1 MWTAFLAPSLAW
13 EIRAGSWFT
22 PSMWG
27 ICRALEL
34 FVVWWVIHSFL
45 NIESDFM
52 KWSIILKLHVRVRSL
67 LQVTCLT
74 RAEKVGKKSATWKRG
89 LKSWLE
95 DEIMVILL
103 LLVNVCDRHRKEKLN
118 WLGQS
123 EGKLWQVWSILWF
136 FPLYTWQCLTLEGY
150 WERGWNL
157 AT

>member
-1 MWTAFLAPSLAW
+1 M
-13 EIRAGSWFT
+13 
-22 PSMWG
+22 
-27 ICRALEL
+27 
-34 FVVWWVIHSFL
+34 IHSFL

-118 WLGQS
+118 
-123 EGKLWQVWSILWF
+123 
-136 FPLYTWQCLTLEGY
+136 
-150 WERGWNL
+150 
-157 AT
+157 

>member
-1 MWTAFLAPSLAW
+1 
-13 EIRAGSWFT
+13 
-22 PSMWG
+22 MWG

-52 KWSIILKLHVRVRSL
+52 NWSIILKLHVRV

-95 DEIMVILL
+95 EEIIIYYLIIIGL
-103 LLVNVCDRHRKEKLN
+103 
-118 WLGQS
+118 
-123 EGKLWQVWSILWF
+123 
-136 FPLYTWQCLTLEGY
+136 
-150 WERGWNL
+150 
-157 AT
+157 